1 MTNGKVALVVVMA
14 AGCAGAGPTSSQY
27 GPPPPQD
34 MDPAAALGL
43 WRSNF
48 GAVKVEADNSRGG
61 LQAGAVH
68 GVWQYDR
75 QGQEVVGYFFGAL
88 RGNVLSFRWQEPANP
103 PLLGEGFVVFDQAGR
118 QFSGRWWSDRKDRVG
133 AWNGGRAPT
142 PTSAPNPPNAPN
154 PASAPDPDLEL
165 EPTDRPPP
173 AQPPAVPPPG
183 QPAPPAQLQP
193 PQQRPQYY

>member
-1 MTNGKVALVVVMA
+1 MTIGKVALVVAMA

-34 MDPAAALGL
+34 MDPSAALGL

-61 LQAGAVH
+61 LHAGAVH

-75 QGQEVVGYFFGAL
+75 QGQDVVGYFFGSL

-118 QFSGRWWSDRKDRVG
+118 QFSGRWWSDSKDRVG
-133 AWNGGRAPT
+133 VWNGGRVPT
-142 PTSAPNPPNAPN
+142 PASPPK
-154 PASAPDPDLEL
+154 
-165 EPTDRPPP
+165 PP
-173 AQPPAVPPPG
+173 ARNMESNALLFTFIPAYSAAV
-183 QPAPPAQLQP
+183 AF
-193 PQQRPQYY
+193 RPTTLIS